1 MGTARSW
8 WPDYLFHYTDI
19 LNAAKILM
27 TGALLSRNEASKLR
41 LMRIDNASQDII
53 ADTDD
58 ELKNYVRL
66 YFRPRTPTQYN
77 NEGFRPVTARSR
89 QSHCPVPI
97 YFLFYS
103 EPILS
108 RADSQFTY
116 GNLKSARETFN
127 SASDFEKIPFQSV
140 YHLGPFEPHERN
152 AIVFHRHAEVIV
164 PGQLD
169 LGALRYIVCR
179 SQAEYETFLH
189 LLPASIRRHWRNR
202 IGLGNRMN
210 LFDKHWTYVQS
221 VDLSSTRTVFRFNT
235 PSRTPG
241 PFHANAS
248 FTDTV
253 SDRQFTWEKAS
264 FSTDEPLPLD
274 LSKIGPLWDYYVRL
288 SFDGHIAYAGR
299 YQEELPW

>member
-1 MGTARSW
+1 MTSARQKPDAPKISQFLTNLKKEDWLGTARSW

-140 YHLGPFEPHERN
+140 YH
-152 AIVFHRHAEVIV
+152 
-164 PGQLD
+164 
-169 LGALRYIVCR
+169 
-179 SQAEYETFLH
+179 
-189 LLPASIRRHWRNR
+189 
-202 IGLGNRMN
+202 
-210 LFDKHWTYVQS
+210 
-221 VDLSSTRTVFRFNT
+221 
-235 PSRTPG
+235 
-241 PFHANAS
+241 
-248 FTDTV
+248 
-253 SDRQFTWEKAS
+253 
-264 FSTDEPLPLD
+264 
-274 LSKIGPLWDYYVRL
+274 
-288 SFDGHIAYAGR
+288 
-299 YQEELPW
+299 